1 MQQRHLGESQRP
13 HGTLLPERCPLDASG
28 FFRACCLQ
36 ALVSIAFSLEYPC
49 EHNLLLRQLCEGRAH
64 TQAGME
70 LRVLHTVAHRQTW
83 YGGWGYAFG
92 RGGFA
97 IGKQVCALLGTL
109 CCLSINALLQSI
121 DIHSA
126 QTQVVA
132 MESLGLTTG
141 HCAGVEARYGRC
153 GMRLAGR
160 PAGRLCRLRPMPS
173 SHH

>member
-1 MQQRHLGESQRP
+1 MQKRHLGEFLRSL
-13 HGTLLPERCPLDASG
+13 GTLLPERCPLDASG
-28 FFRACCLQ
+28 LFRKCCLQ
-36 ALVSIAFSLEYPC
+36 ALVSVEFSLEYPC
-49 EHNLLLRQLCEGRAH
+49 EHNLLLRQLCDGSAY

-97 IGKQVCALLGTL
+97 IGKQVCALFGTVG
-109 CCLSINALLQSI
+109 CLSINALLQSI
-121 DIHSA
+121 DFHSA
-126 QTQVVA
+126 QAQVFA
-132 MESLGLTTG
+132 MECLGMAKGL
-141 HCAGVEARYGRC
+141 CAGVEACYGRW
-153 GMRLAGR
+153 GLRLAGR